1 MIYIFLSISIKEKKK
16 KKQLSFHTS
25 LEKKDEIPENKTMAI
40 PKKSIKYR
48 YNKIRN
54 IRI

>member
-1 MIYIFLSISIKEKKK
+1 MIYIFLSISIKEK